1 VPVHL
6 RPYRPADLD
15 RLYEI
20 CLRTGA
26 AGQDAT
32 DEVVEPRLLGEIY
45 AAPYGVLEPEHA
57 FVLDDVTGQA
67 VGYVLGALDTRA
79 FEARCEQEWWPA
91 RRRRYPVGSGGNGLD
106 ELLIGIIHHPH
117 LAHDDTVAAHPSH
130 LHIDL
135 LPEVQDGGW
144 GRRLMERVHD
154 ALRADGAPGVHLGVS
169 NRNPRALGFYFHLGY
184 TELSRDAIGHTLALP
199 L

>member
-57 FVLDDVTGQA
+57 FVLDDGTGQA
-67 VGYVLGALDTRA
+67 VGYVLGALYTREI
-79 FEARCEQEWWPA
+79 EARCEQEWWPA
-91 RRRRYPVGSGGNGLD
+91 RRRRYPVVSGGNGLD
-106 ELLIGIIHHPH
+106 ELHLCIIHHHH
-117 LAHDDTVAAHPSH
+117 LAHDDTEAAHQSH
-130 LHIDL
+130 LPIDL
-135 LPEVQDGGW
+135 LPEVPDGGW
-144 GRRLMERVHD
+144 GRLLMVRVHV
-154 ALRADGAPGVHLGVS
+154 ARRAAGAPGVHLGVS
-169 NRNPRALGFYFHLGY
+169 NRNPRDLGFYFLFGY
-184 TELSRDAIGHTLALP
+184 NVISRDAIGHTLAITL
-199 L
+199 